1 MYKAMKVE
9 GSGIDRHVRAELDF
23 AAVYEFAV
31 VDESYDV
38 PVRMAFA
45 WRVEKLYLCCA
56 TYVQRRDARL

>member
-1 MYKAMKVE
+1 MYNYMKVE
-9 GSGIDRHVRAELDF
+9 RDGLHLHVRAKLHF

-45 WRVEKLYLCCA
+45 WRV
-56 TYVQRRDARL
+56 